1 LSSEVGVVV
10 RIQRFSLQDGPGIRT
25 TIFLKG
31 CPLRC
36 LWCCN
41 PETQDPQIELMYFK
55 YKCIPNCSKCVLV
68 CNYGAV
74 MKSEDGFITIDRTKC
89 IRCLECVRVCPSGAL
104 TVVGELRSV
113 EEVVGEVLKD
123 YEFYITSGGG
133 VTLSGGEPLYQYK
146 FSKAV
151 MKRLKEVNIHTTLDT
166 SGYALWEHFKEVLNY
181 TDLILYDIKHMSP
194 DKHKELTGVDNRL
207 ILENAKR
214 CNDLGVSMIIRFPL
228 IPSINDDVENLKELA
243 KFICSE
249 LNNVRQLDIL
259 PYHTLGIPKYEALGR
274 EYLLKNIS
282 RPSQENLERVAKV
295 LRNLCPTIR
304 INIII

>member
-1 LSSEVGVVV
+1 
-10 RIQRFSLQDGPGIRT
+10 
-25 TIFLKG
+25 
-31 CPLRC
+31 
-36 LWCCN
+36 
-41 PETQDPQIELMYFK
+41 
-55 YKCIPNCSKCVLV
+55 
-68 CNYGAV
+68 

-194 DKHKELTGVDNRL
+194 DKHKELTGIDNRL

-214 CNDLGVSMIIRFPL
+214 CNDLGVPMIIRFPL
-228 IPSINDDVENLKELA
+228 IPSINDDIENLKELA
-243 KFICSE
+243 KFIRSE
-249 LNNVRQLDIL
+249 LNNVHQLDIL
-259 PYHTLGIPKYEALGR
+259 PYHTLGIPKYEMLGK
-274 EYLLKNIS
+274 EYPLKNLHP
-282 RPSQENLERVAKV
+282 PSMEDMRKIIEI
-295 LRNLCPTIR
+295 LRSFGLSIK
-304 INIII
+304 INVVI